1 MINPPKTLG
10 VWISCFSNTHMFR
23 FRAICSHR
31 FQRLPKT
38 TIHPSPILQR
48 SISAFPPIE
57 DQAKG
62 DNAQKGKKPLVDLF
76 KETVGLHEKLES
88 ESEGESNELKKKL
101 RNLEREVRRLK
112 SNTVTESETPKKK
125 KKEKE
130 LKKEGVS
137 KEQTNPK
144 TNSLSSLFSDGKRRE
159 SGSLEKEEREGEEEP
174 AVLKDLSEDM
184 LLLLSHFHREGYFK
198 DANFLPRSG
207 LIYGAFNDSYSRSF
221 INFAAEKFG
230 RDNQEIAK

>member
-1 MINPPKTLG
+1 
-10 VWISCFSNTHMFR
+10 MFR

-38 TIHPSPILQR
+38 TIYPSPILQR
-48 SISAFPPIE
+48 SISASPPI
-57 DQAKG
+57 DDHAKG

-76 KETVGLHEKLES
+76 KETVGLHEKPES
-88 ESEGESNELKKKL
+88 ESEEESTELKKRL

-112 SNTVTESETPKKK
+112 SNTVTDSETPKNK

-144 TNSLSSLFSDGKRRE
+144 TNSLSSLFSNGKNRDGKRRE